1 MKIDFDKTI
10 RAAARLRGHLGLTDP
25 ETICRAL
32 DLQILRL
39 PLGTSRNSIKG
50 FIQRSARCYT
60 IVVNSDLSALLQDI
74 ILFHE
79 IGHYWLGHMDASV
92 CTFHDSGFAYSL
104 TSALENEANSFVAEY
119 LLDTDE
125 TLMVLQESD
134 TFQHAA
140 SRLHVPPEIL
150 DFKWRMLVSRSLLD
164 RSSPC
169 PVQSDC
175 LKQIDYA
182 GTVGADIP

>member
-39 PLGTSRNSIKG
+39 PLGTARNSIKG

-119 LLDTDE
+119 LPSSMLP
-125 TLMVLQESD
+125 
-134 TFQHAA
+134 AA
-140 SRLHVPPEIL
+140 CMSRRKSWISNGACWSAAACWTEAPPV
-150 DFKWRMLVSRSLLD
+150 RR
-164 RSSPC
+164 R
-169 PVQSDC
+169 
-175 LKQIDYA
+175 A
-182 GTVGADIP
+182 TV

>member
-39 PLGTSRNSIKG
+39 PLGTARNSIKG

-104 TSALENEANSFVAEY
+104 TSALENDQPPACPAGNPGFQMAHAGQPQPAGQKLPLSGAER
-119 LLDTDE
+119 LSETD
-125 TLMVLQESD
+125 
-134 TFQHAA
+134 
-140 SRLHVPPEIL
+140 
-150 DFKWRMLVSRSLLD
+150 
-164 RSSPC
+164 
-169 PVQSDC
+169 
-175 LKQIDYA
+175 
-182 GTVGADIP
+182 

>member
-39 PLGTSRNSIKG
+39 PLGTARNSIKG

-92 CTFHDSGFAYSL
+92 CTL
-104 TSALENEANSFVAEY
+104 
-119 LLDTDE
+119 
-125 TLMVLQESD
+125 
-134 TFQHAA
+134 
-140 SRLHVPPEIL
+140 
-150 DFKWRMLVSRSLLD
+150 RMHF
-164 RSSPC
+164 P
-169 PVQSDC
+169 
-175 LKQIDYA
+175 
-182 GTVGADIP
+182 

>member
-1 MKIDFDKTI
+1 
-10 RAAARLRGHLGLTDP
+10 
-25 ETICRAL
+25 
-32 DLQILRL
+32 
-39 PLGTSRNSIKG
+39 
-50 FIQRSARCYT
+50 
-60 IVVNSDLSALLQDI
+60 
-74 ILFHE
+74 
-79 IGHYWLGHMDASV
+79 MDASV

-169 PVQSDC
+169 PARSDC

-182 GTVGADIP
+182 GTIGADIP

>member
-1 MKIDFDKTI
+1 MEVLIFHIVSAAVEDAEGAAQVPQRPSPPQLAENVEIVAQPGQGHGVRRAVVASELADK
-10 RAAARLRGHLGLTDP
+10 
-25 ETICRAL
+25 
-32 DLQILRL
+32 
-39 PLGTSRNSIKG
+39 
-50 FIQRSARCYT
+50 
-60 IVVNSDLSALLQDI
+60 DLSALLQDI

-169 PVQSDC
+169 PAQSDC

-182 GTVGADIP
+182 GTIGADIP

>member
-32 DLQILRL
+32 DL
-39 PLGTSRNSIKG
+39 TARNSIKG

-119 LLDTDE
+119 LLDTNE

>member
-10 RAAARLRGHLGLTDP
+10 RAAARLRAHLGLTDP

-104 TSALENEANSFVAEY
+104 TSALENEATPSS
-119 LLDTDE
+119 
-125 TLMVLQESD
+125 MPP
-134 TFQHAA
+134 AA
-140 SRLHVPPEIL
+140 CMSRRKSWILNGVCWSAAACWTEAPPVR
-150 DFKWRMLVSRSLLD
+150 FRVT
-164 RSSPC
+164 
-169 PVQSDC
+169 
-175 LKQIDYA
+175 A
-182 GTVGADIP
+182 

>member
-39 PLGTSRNSIKG
+39 PLGTSRNSI
-50 FIQRSARCYT
+50 
-60 IVVNSDLSALLQDI
+60 
-74 ILFHE
+74 
-79 IGHYWLGHMDASV
+79 WLGHMDASV

-182 GTVGADIP
+182 GTIGADIP

>member
-39 PLGTSRNSIKG
+39 PLGTARNSIKG

-119 LLDTDE
+119 LLDTPPACPAGNPGFQMAHAGQPQPAGQKLPLSGAERLPE
-125 TLMVLQESD
+125 TD
-134 TFQHAA
+134 
-140 SRLHVPPEIL
+140 
-150 DFKWRMLVSRSLLD
+150 
-164 RSSPC
+164 
-169 PVQSDC
+169 
-175 LKQIDYA
+175 
-182 GTVGADIP
+182 

>member
-39 PLGTSRNSIKG
+39 PLGTARNSIKG

-119 LLDTDE
+119 LLDT
-125 TLMVLQESD
+125 
-134 TFQHAA
+134 
-140 SRLHVPPEIL
+140 HVPPEIL

-169 PVQSDC
+169 PAQSDC

-182 GTVGADIP
+182 GTIGADIP

>member
-60 IVVNSDLSALLQDI
+60 IVVNSDLSA
-74 ILFHE
+74 E

-119 LLDTDE
+119 LLDTNE